1 MTLLPFQLDASSSAP
16 LTRWFPWLAMALLSG
31 CASGPEPVVQPA
43 RYVVAPAPVYPA
55 ASRRNQEQGTVT
67 LRVQVRADESVGFV
81 DVKAGSGFARL
92 DAAAVDAAKR
102 AKYAAAKT
110 KSGKGVDSVLV
121 VPVAFKLD

>member
-1 MTLLPFQLDASSSAP
+1 MTLLASRFDAAP
-16 LTRWFPWLAMALLSG
+16 LALLMRWPVMLVVALLSA
-31 CASGPEPVVQPA
+31 CASGPEPVVQAA
-43 RYVVAPAPVYPA
+43 RYMVAPAPVYPA

-92 DAAAVDAAKR
+92 DAAAVDAVKR

-110 KSGKGVDSVLV
+110 KSGKSVDSVLV

>member
-1 MTLLPFQLDASSSAP
+1 MTLPAFLFDAACSAP
-16 LTRWFPWLAMALLSG
+16 LTRWFPWLAVALLSG

-43 RYVVAPAPVYPA
+43 RYVVAPAPVYPV

-81 DVKAGSGFARL
+81 DIKAGSGFARL

-121 VPVAFKLD
+121 VPVAFRLD

>member
-1 MTLLPFQLDASSSAP
+1 MTLLASRFDAAP
-16 LTRWFPWLAMALLSG
+16 LALLMRWPVMLVVALLSA
-31 CASGPEPVVQPA
+31 CASGPEPVVQAA

-92 DAAAVDAAKR
+92 DAAAVDAVKR

-110 KSGKGVDSVLV
+110 KSGKSVDSVLV

>member
-1 MTLLPFQLDASSSAP
+1 MTLLASRFDAAP
-16 LTRWFPWLAMALLSG
+16 LALLMRWPVMLVVALLSA
-31 CASGPEPVVQPA
+31 CASGPEPVVQAA
-43 RYVVAPAPVYPA
+43 RYVVAPAPLYPA

-81 DVKAGSGFARL
+81 DVKVGSGFARL

-110 KSGKGVDSVLV
+110 KSGKSVDSVLV

>member
-1 MTLLPFQLDASSSAP
+1 MTLLSFHFDDARSAS

-92 DAAAVDAAKR
+92 DAAAVDAARR

>member
-1 MTLLPFQLDASSSAP
+1 M
-16 LTRWFPWLAMALLSG
+16 LAAALLSA
-31 CASGPEPVVQPA
+31 CASGPEPVVQAA
-43 RYVVAPAPVYPA
+43 RYVVAPAPLYPA

-92 DAAAVDAAKR
+92 DAAAVDAVKR

-110 KSGKGVDSVLV
+110 KSGKSVDSVLV

>member
-1 MTLLPFQLDASSSAP
+1 MTLLSFHFDASGSAP

-92 DAAAVDAAKR
+92 DAAAVDAARR